1 MVILEGVAFP
11 LDKIN
16 HNGWGIPS
24 SDADNAISSLQ
35 NAVVRV
41 CSRDSP
47 HGCDVTGDP
56 KAEIGRV
63 LAAWKDG
70 GVVRTKVDITDSVAS
85 QKLTEHTWPAKW
97 SVYGKSKA
105 KVNGWTDGANIRSI
119 TLVTNPA
126 WEDAT
131 FNIAASEDGENKFLF
146 FNDYTITASVVDTMT
161 GNEIPPGG
169 GPSPAELAQ
178 QLADKQKM
186 IDDLTNDKTTMADQL
201 ASVTKERDELKTL
214 AASLK
219 EDNSKR
225 ITTED
230 AKQMIAA
237 AIAAD
242 HEVQARSAAIEK
254 LTASRAVFGLE
265 TKPETLVNFS
275 AAEIN
280 QQAEEYGQ
288 IEISASVGQVRYKAN
303 NGGNTGGRLKIYD
316 PSQRLSS
323 TGGF

>member
-11 LDKIN
+11 LDTIN

-47 HGCDVTGDP
+47 HGCDITEDP

-85 QKLTEHTWPAKW
+85 QKLKEHTWPAKW

-126 WEDAT
+126 WDDAT

-146 FNDYTITASVVDTMT
+146 FNDYTIVASVDDTMT
-161 GNEIPPGG
+161 GNNTPPPG

-186 IDDLTNDKTTMADQL
+186 IDDLTTEKTTIAEQL
-201 ASVTKERDELKTL
+201 ATVTKERDDLQTV
-214 AASLK
+214 AASKDVEL
-219 EDNSKR
+219 SKR
-225 ITTED
+225 ITLEEAD
-230 AKQMIAA
+230 KMFASRLRDHEEAKAKVAA
-237 AIAAD
+237 MERLTAARKARSLETNPDEYKTLTAAD
-242 HEVQARSAAIEK
+242 I
-254 LTASRAVFGLE
+254 
-265 TKPETLVNFS
+265 TKR
-275 AAEIN
+275 
-280 QQAEEYGQ
+280 AEEFEQ
-288 IEISASVGQVRYKAN
+288 ITLSASSQVNYTSNNSSNGARLKVFDPFKREV
-303 NGGNTGGRLKIYD
+303 NGGY
-316 PSQRLSS
+316 
-323 TGGF
+323 